1 MGAAEHRDGL
11 TTSKRDETDETDEAD
26 EGDETH
32 VGLHNSRD
40 FAVTARYTTR
50 SRAPRARRRTPGCAR
65 APRSGRA
72 VTSSAPDPIIDF
84 DGRGGRHFRR
94 RRALARKIQQQT
106 PAAQISEITRLLK
119 YTVSRR
125 VTRIFTRDPPRASEI
140 YFTAQSQSQQR
151 APTSATPCSTSQ
163 RLPRRRSN
171 ASSTGLRMGMNAFV
185 LSWHLWVRA
194 RRLWLVGIPISGQ
207 RRRASARPPAC
218 PTGTPGRRSL

>member
-50 SRAPRARRRTPGCAR
+50 SRAPRAPP
-65 APRSGRA
+65 APRGCPRGLGGR
-72 VTSSAPDPIIDF
+72 SPLPPDPIIDF
-84 DGRGGRHFRR
+84 ESGRPPFQASSCARTPRAPPDPRVRPRAAVWAGGHLTPLPPFPLLTSSRGGRHFRR
-94 RRALARKIQQQT
+94 RRALARKIQQQM

-125 VTRIFTRDPPRASEI
+125 VTRIFTRDPPRE
-140 YFTAQSQSQQR
+140 
-151 APTSATPCSTSQ
+151 
-163 RLPRRRSN
+163 
-171 ASSTGLRMGMNAFV
+171 
-185 LSWHLWVRA
+185 
-194 RRLWLVGIPISGQ
+194 
-207 RRRASARPPAC
+207 
-218 PTGTPGRRSL
+218 

>member
-1 MGAAEHRDGL
+1 MKL
-11 TTSKRDETDETDEAD
+11 TKLTKLTKATRHMLDCTIRAILPLP
-26 EGDETH
+26 H
-32 VGLHNSRD
+32 VTPHVH
-40 FAVTARYTTR
+40 AH
-50 SRAPRARRRTPGCAR
+50 PARRRPPGA
-65 APRSGRA
+65 APA
-72 VTSSAPDPIIDF
+72 VWAGGHLFRRIPLLTSS
-84 DGRGGRHFRR
+84 RGGRHFRR

>member
-1 MGAAEHRDGL
+1 MLDCTIRAIL
-11 TTSKRDETDETDEAD
+11 PLP
-26 EGDETH
+26 H
-32 VGLHNSRD
+32 V
-40 FAVTARYTTR
+40 
-50 SRAPRARRRTPGCAR
+50 TPHVHAHPAR
-65 APRSGRA
+65 AAGPPGAPARHGLGGRSPLPRRIPLL
-72 VTSSAPDPIIDF
+72 TSS
-84 DGRGGRHFRR
+84 RGGRHFYMR